1 MERLQKILA
10 EAGVASRRE
19 AERMIVNG
27 RVRVNGELVRELGT
41 KADAAKD
48 AITVDGKPVKSAEK
62 KVYLAFHK
70 PVNVMVTRK
79 DPEGRPTVFD
89 YLKEIPER
97 VNYVGRL
104 DFDSEGL
111 LLLTNDG
118 ELLARLTH
126 PRYEVPKTYH
136 VKVVGRVT
144 KESLAKIAKGV
155 DTGDFVS
162 QPSQARVYKENPNNT
177 WVEII
182 LKEGKNR
189 EVRRIFEALGHKT
202 MRLIRMAVGPV
213 TLSDLLPGRW
223 RALTRKEIEA
233 LEASASGPESKTRN
247 PVSHSPSASSARSK
261 SSS

>member
-1 MERLQKILA
+1 LPERLQKILA

-27 RVRVNGELVRELGT
+27 RIRVNGELVRELGT
-41 KADAAKD
+41 KADAEKD
-48 AITVDGKPVKSAEK
+48 RITVDGKPIKTAEK

-111 LLLTNDG
+111 ILLTNDG

-144 KESLAKIAKGV
+144 KLSLAKIAKGV
-155 DTGDFVS
+155 NVGTFVA
-162 QPSQARVYKENPNNT
+162 QPSKARVYKENPNNT
-177 WVEII
+177 WVEVI

-213 TLSDLLPGRW
+213 TLNDLPAGRW
-223 RALTRKEIEA
+223 RALNPLEIRQLIEVS
-233 LEASASGPESKTRN
+233 ASAPMQR
-247 PVSHSPSASSARSK
+247 RS
-261 SSS
+261 

>member
-1 MERLQKILA
+1 LPERLQKILA

-27 RVRVNGELVRELGT
+27 RVRVNGALIRELGT

-48 AITVDGKPVKSAEK
+48 QITVDGKPIKTAEK

-111 LLLTNDG
+111 ILLTNDG

-155 DTGDFVS
+155 NVGAFVA
-162 QPSQARVYKENPNNT
+162 QPSKARVYKENPNNT
-177 WVEII
+177 WVEVI

-213 TLSDLLPGRW
+213 RLNDLPAGRW
-223 RALTRKEIEA
+223 RALDRKEIQA
-233 LEASASGPESKTRN
+233 LSESGRR
-247 PVSHSPSASSARSK
+247 SPSSRTPTGA
-261 SSS
+261 

>member
-1 MERLQKILA
+1 MAAERLQKILA

-41 KADAAKD
+41 KADAEKD
-48 AITVDGKPVKSAEK
+48 KITVDGKPIKSPEK
-62 KVYLAFHK
+62 KIYLAFHK

-89 YLKEIPER
+89 YLKAIPER

-118 ELLARLTH
+118 DLLAKLTH

-136 VKVVGRVT
+136 IKVVGRVT
-144 KESLAKIAKGV
+144 KESIARIAKGV
-155 DTGDFVS
+155 DVGEFVS
-162 QPSQARVYKENPNNT
+162 QPSKARIYKENPNNT

-189 EVRRIFEALGHKT
+189 EARRIFEALGHKT

-213 TLSDLLPGRW
+213 TLNDLPAGRW
-223 RALTRKEIEA
+223 RELSRAEVKALSD
-233 LEASASGPESKTRN
+233 SAN
-247 PVSHSPSASSARSK
+247 
-261 SSS
+261 

>member
-1 MERLQKILA
+1 MSRSNNQKSERLQKILA

-27 RVRVNGELVRELGT
+27 RVRVNGVLVRELGT

-48 AITVDGKPVKSAEK
+48 EITVDGKPLRAAQK
-62 KVYLAFHK
+62 KIYLAFHK

-89 YLKEIPER
+89 YLKGISER

-136 VKVVGRVT
+136 VKIAGRVAP
-144 KESLAKIAKGV
+144 ESLLRISQGLDV
-155 DTGDFVS
+155 GDFVA
-162 QPSQARVYKENPNNT
+162 QPSRARILKENPHNS
-177 WVEII
+177 WVEIV
-182 LKEGKNR
+182 LREGRNR
-189 EVRRIFEALGHKT
+189 EVRKIFEALGHKT
-202 MRLIRMAVGPV
+202 LRLIRVAVGPV
-213 TLSDLLPGRW
+213 KLSELAAGRW
-223 RALTRKEIEA
+223 RELSRKEIAA
-233 LEASASGPESKTRN
+233 LAASAAAPGSKTRS
-247 PVSHSPSASSARSK
+247 PSSRTPSAS
-261 SSS
+261 

>member
-1 MERLQKILA
+1 MPSERLQKILA

-27 RVRVNGELVRELGT
+27 RVRVNGRLVRELGS

-48 AITVDGKPVKSAEK
+48 AITVDGKPLKAAEGK
-62 KVYLAFHK
+62 IYLAFHK

-89 YLKEIPER
+89 YLKEIPAR

-144 KESLAKIAKGV
+144 KETLAMIARGV
-155 DTGDFVS
+155 DVGDFVA
-162 QPSQARVYKENPNNT
+162 QPSQARLFKENPNNT
-177 WVEII
+177 WIEIV

-189 EVRRIFEALGHKT
+189 EVRRIFEALGHET
-202 MRLIRMAVGPV
+202 LRLVRVAVGPV
-213 TLSDLLPGRW
+213 TLSGLPTGRW
-223 RALTRKEIEA
+223 RALNRKEVEA
-233 LEASASGPESKTRN
+233 LWASAAAPGSKPRSPASRN
-247 PVSHSPSASSARSK
+247 PTAS
-261 SSS
+261 

>member
-1 MERLQKILA
+1 MASERLQKVLA

-41 KADAAKD
+41 KADGATDK
-48 AITVDGKPVKSAEK
+48 ITVDGKPVKSAEK

-79 DPEGRPTVFD
+79 DPEDRPTVFD
-89 YLKEIPER
+89 YLKEIKER

-144 KESLAKIAKGV
+144 KQSLEKIAKGV
-155 DTGDFVS
+155 DVGEFVS
-162 QPSQARVYKENPNNT
+162 QPSKARIYKENPNNT
-177 WVEII
+177 WVEVI

-202 MRLIRMAVGPV
+202 MRLIRMAVGSV
-213 TLSDLLPGRW
+213 MLNDLQPGRW
-223 RALTRKEIEA
+223 RMLSPTEIKQLTQ
-233 LEASASGPESKTRN
+233 ASASTPRPRQS
-247 PVSHSPSASSARSK
+247 
-261 SSS
+261 

>member
-1 MERLQKILA
+1 MASERIQKILA

-27 RVRVNGELVRELGT
+27 RIRVNGELIRELGS

-48 AITVDGKPVKSAEK
+48 RITVDGKPIRSAEK
-62 KVYLAFHK
+62 KIYLAFHK

-79 DPEGRPTVFD
+79 DPEDRPTVFD
-89 YLKEIPER
+89 YLKDIPER

-118 ELLARLTH
+118 DLLARLTH

-136 VKVVGRVT
+136 VKVVGRVSPA
-144 KESLAKIAKGV
+144 SLTRIAKGV
-155 DTGDFVS
+155 DVGEFVS
-162 QPSQARVYKENPNNT
+162 QPSTARITKENPNNT
-177 WVEII
+177 WIEIV

-189 EVRRIFEALGHKT
+189 EVRKIFETLGHKT
-202 MRLIRMAVGPV
+202 MRLIRVAVGSV
-213 TLSDLLPGRW
+213 KLGDLPAGRW
-223 RALTRKEIEA
+223 RLLTPKEVQH
-233 LEASASGPESKTRN
+233 LTQASLSVPTPR
-247 PVSHSPSASSARSK
+247 RS
-261 SSS
+261 

>member
-1 MERLQKILA
+1 MTSQRLQKILA

-27 RVRVNGELVRELGT
+27 RIRVNGELVRELGT
-41 KADAAKD
+41 KADPAKD
-48 AITVDGKPVKSAEK
+48 KITFDGKPLKMAEK
-62 KVYLAFHK
+62 KVYIAFHK

-79 DPEGRPTVFD
+79 DPEDRPTVFD

-111 LLLTNDG
+111 LLFTNDG
-118 ELLARLTH
+118 DLLARLTH

-155 DTGDFVS
+155 DVGEFVS
-162 QPSQARVYKENPNNT
+162 QPAKTRIYKENPNNT
-177 WVEII
+177 WVEVI

-189 EVRRIFEALGHKT
+189 EVRRIFETLGHKT

-213 TLSDLLPGRW
+213 MLNDLPAGRW
-223 RALTRKEIEA
+223 RMLTPVEIKQ
-233 LEASASGPESKTRN
+233 LTQASVSN
-247 PVSHSPSASSARSK
+247 PRPRQF
-261 SSS
+261 

>member
-1 MERLQKILA
+1 MASERIQKILA

-27 RVRVNGELVRELGT
+27 RIRVNGELIRELGS

-48 AITVDGKPVKSAEK
+48 KITVDGKPIRSAEK
-62 KVYLAFHK
+62 KIYLAFHK

-79 DPEGRPTVFD
+79 DPEDRPTVFD

-118 ELLARLTH
+118 DLLARLTH

-136 VKVVGRVT
+136 VKVVGRVSPA
-144 KESLAKIAKGV
+144 SLTRIAKGV
-155 DTGDFVS
+155 DVGEFVS
-162 QPSQARVYKENPNNT
+162 QPSTARITKENPNNT
-177 WVEII
+177 WIEIV

-189 EVRRIFEALGHKT
+189 EVRKIFETLGHKT
-202 MRLIRMAVGPV
+202 MRLIRVAVGSV
-213 TLSDLLPGRW
+213 KLGDLPAGRW
-223 RALTRKEIEA
+223 RLLTPKEVQH
-233 LEASASGPESKTRN
+233 LTQAS
-247 PVSHSPSASSARSK
+247 VSVPTPRRS
-261 SSS
+261 